1 LCQRCAQGPI
11 HCAATIVR
19 EEGPRGLWS
28 GASPTVL
35 RNGTNQMCLFWAK
48 NHMDGAK
55 SPAQHHVACRRGA
68 NAGTDGLA
76 ASHVLVAM
84 LHKIA
89 LHEESNASYAVS
101 GPAVLARFL

>member
-1 LCQRCAQGPI
+1 MQCVDDLRVVNAYSALDHVTHGAQGPI

-48 NHMDGAK
+48 NHMDSA
-55 SPAQHHVACRRGA
+55 HR
-68 NAGTDGLA
+68 
-76 ASHVLVAM
+76 LVAPCC
-84 LHKIA
+84 A
-89 LHEESNASYAVS
+89 TSCCVASPRCGLDPKDAQP
-101 GPAVLARFL
+101 GMHTAG